1 MKKLIVAAMMVLG
14 ATSAF
19 AGDSDALKAVMKAKT
34 YAEAEA
40 LLKQN
45 LGQLANDA
53 EKAKAY
59 NKLVDLGMKA
69 YNDQQ
74 SIMQTNQI
82 MKKNDPIDEN
92 AMNEGAYNALMNAIE
107 CYKYDQLPN
116 AKGKVA
122 PKFGSNAARVWA
134 ARVQLVNAGQTA
146 AQNNKAD
153 EVLKYWGAFLDTDS
167 EPLFAGIDAKQK
179 DGEKEYIGQVA
190 LFAARYAYQ
199 AKDAARCEKYCD
211 IAMKSEKEA
220 KDALNLKLYVMK
232 DGLKTHADSLAYV
245 DKLKGLYAQD
255 ENNEVILDGLNSMYS
270 SMKMEKEQE
279 ALLNAA
285 IAKNPSNFVAL
296 ANLGMMYIQ
305 KNDADNA
312 IKNLKLAL
320 AAKPDNVT
328 VLTYLGAC
336 YNSKAGALQDP
347 NGRKVVYKEAI
358 KVLDKAKELDPEKAQ
373 ANWGYTRYQAYYGF
387 YGPTA
392 AETKKAEEESK

>member
-59 NKLVDLGMKA
+59 NKLVDLSMKA

-279 ALLNAA
+279 VLLNAA

-347 NGRKVVYKEAI
+347 NGRKVVYKEAV

-373 ANWGYTRYQAYYGF
+373 ANWGYTRYQAYYGY